1 MGDATTRSHV
11 GQALRIEIPLQLSAG
26 ESPDPSCFQVVP
38 GNHEDDG
45 IPWITNGRAAIEGS
59 GATARL
65 VLRAPATDA
74 PAVRL
79 AVRAACGANLR
90 REYALLLEPPL
101 NVESV
106 PTVASGDAV
115 APQRGRSP
123 QAASS
128 TPDTPSTGAPSAPRR
143 AASGNP
149 RRPAVAQS
157 GATRARPT
165 PALVHESPPASPAVP
180 VRTQTA
186 APAPKAAPHDQLVV
200 GPSSTEQLAASLP
213 PGDASAPVRSS
224 HGRTEAE
231 LISELDDR
239 IAQQIALTERLH
251 RLEQLQTELAA
262 DNARLEAQVRQLR
275 QSGGAVSAAQPVFSN
290 DDSLL
295 SQRWPYAIVAV
306 LCLLAAWLVKR
317 HKDRAIAVHSE
328 GPHTVR
334 LNRRYKGP
342 ASEDEDDVFAPL
354 TERDLWPERS
364 SLVPLPI
371 ADSVTESLE
380 PILSIPSTPDVVVTE
395 DIEEHDSAVELA
407 EIMMSFGRVQGAAQT
422 LADFIRT
429 NPKQAVKPWIKLLEV
444 YHSAGMRTEFD
455 GLSAQINKTFNI
467 QPVTWEDFEVALR
480 DPASLES
487 MTHIRKRLCE
497 TWNTRDCQAYLHAL
511 LRDNR
516 DGTRL
521 GFPLVI
527 VDEILMLLGVLE
539 QTLGHFRYEP
549 PAPAESQPAPEL
561 PEAGQTPLSTS
572 DTHTQLET
580 WVDEVPELPIEIPP
594 AGTAPRTPAQPNPFA
609 GSLVDL
615 DIDGQDFGKT
625 LHFNLDELDGHTR
638 PMPELDKKQA

>member
-1 MGDATTRSHV
+1 MGEATTRSHV
-11 GQALRIEIPLQLSAG
+11 GQALRIEIPLQLAAG

-38 GNHEDDG
+38 GVHEDDG
-45 IPWITNGRAAIEGS
+45 IPWILNGRTSIEGS
-59 GATARL
+59 GASTRL
-65 VLRAPATDA
+65 VLRTPATDA

-79 AVRAACGANLR
+79 AVRAACGVNLR

-101 NVESV
+101 NVDSV
-106 PTVASGDAV
+106 PAVASEETA
-115 APQRGRSP
+115 APQRSR
-123 QAASS
+123 ASQVAQR
-128 TPDTPSTGAPSAPRR
+128 TDAPSAETAVTPRR
-143 AASGNP
+143 AASSTRSSAP
-149 RRPAVAQS
+149 RHPVVAQNGAARVRPAPAPARETSPAPATAQ
-157 GATRARPT
+157 A
-165 PALVHESPPASPAVP
+165 PAS
-180 VRTQTA
+180 
-186 APAPKAAPHDQLVV
+186 APKAAPRDQLVV
-200 GPSSTEQLAASLP
+200 GPTSADQLAASLP
-213 PGDASAPVRSS
+213 PNGASSPVRST

-239 IAQQIALTERLH
+239 IAQQIALTERLR

-262 DNARLEAQVRQLR
+262 DNARLETQVRQLR
-275 QSGGAVSAAQPVFSN
+275 QNSGAVNAVGPVVSN
-290 DDSLL
+290 SDSPL
-295 SQRWPYAIVAV
+295 SQRWPYAVVAA
-306 LCLLAAWLVKR
+306 LCLLAAWLIKR
-317 HKDRAIAVHSE
+317 RKDRPTAAALSE

-342 ASEDEDDVFAPL
+342 ATEEEDDVFAPL

-380 PILSIPSTPDVVVTE
+380 PILSIPSKPDVVVTE

-407 EIMMSFGRVQGAAQT
+407 EIMMSFGRIQGAAQT
-422 LADFIRT
+422 LADFIRA

-480 DPASLES
+480 DPASIES

-497 TWNTRDCQAYLHAL
+497 SWNTRECQAYLHAL

-516 DGTRL
+516 DGTRQ

-549 PAPAESQPAPEL
+549 PAPTDAQPTPQL
-561 PEAGQTPLSTS
+561 PEAGQTTLPMS
-572 DTHTQLET
+572 DTQTQLET

-594 AGTAPRTPAQPNPFA
+594 AGAAHPLAQPNPFA
-609 GSLVDL
+609 GNLVDL

-638 PMPELDKKQA
+638 PVPEPNKKQA